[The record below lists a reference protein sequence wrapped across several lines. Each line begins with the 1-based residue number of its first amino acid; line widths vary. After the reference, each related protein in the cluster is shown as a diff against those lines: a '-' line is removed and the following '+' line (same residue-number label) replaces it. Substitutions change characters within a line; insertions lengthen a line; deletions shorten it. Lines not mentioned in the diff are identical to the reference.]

1 MRKVRKRAKKPKKK
15 HICKR
20 RAVEKCVRLE
30 TCPIGDAGFAI
41 LERMFD
47 SYAHCKQMF
56 LDRLSGIGSVLDVQN
71 FISLRNRIRTEQN
84 RISDHGKETG
94 NKTYCETYGFQGRFW
109 VQALKDASS
118 TVKSMWKNV
127 GAECRAKLRDNDAH
141 RDIED
146 NSDTDD
152 GDKDKDD
159 EKKASINRVVY
170 IGDSRTEGLR
180 DVNSDSKNTFIC
192 LSSMGYDWM
201 MSTAFPQAESYASS
215 GTAFVI
221 LMGVNDLYH
230 QNSYISAINQKATE
244 WKKKGAVVYFA
255 SVGPVQNDPYTSNS
269 EIESF
274 NRALKNGLSSDVGYI
289 DLYGELNK
297 SGYQTVDGTHYT
309 NAVSKNIL
317 SFIGKQ
323 VALGGS
329 GNSDPYATDGNKVWW
344 CRNNKEMA
352 LLEYKVS
359 DWTKFS
365 GLDVSLRADT
375 KIEAK
380 LSDEIKK
387 YEEELEAAAK
397 EYGFEAYV
405 ELFKALA
412 EQRHYDGKKDDI
424 FDMSGTSLN
433 PNPDKTLSRAD
444 SIELAAELFSAC
456 ITATTKIDKSAIPP
470 APSDV
475 DGLRVILQAFEFES
489 DGFVDYC
496 KGEYSEDKALE
507 YAKTKS
513 GNKERTD
520 ANEIQQK
527 GKWDFKDQK
536 YPPKVLQF
544 YHVLGS
550 SGGIGTYPANGMKIP
565 HYLQTDYANVPYG
578 SSNIAACGCGPTSFA
593 MVASY
598 LTGTT
603 ITPADAVAWC
613 GNSYYVWGAGTS
625 WSYFEAAAKHF
636 GCGAVRESY
645 DANEVLKALSEGHPV
660 ISSQSA
666 GLFTRGGHFIVLRG
680 VENGNKVLVNDPNDS
695 EAKNYINRSFDMASE
710 VDITSDAYFIFEST
724 GPSTK

>member
-1 MRKVRKRAKKPKKK
+1 MKKK
-15 HICKR
+15 H
-20 RAVEKCVRLE
+20 VL
-30 TCPIGDAGFAI
+30 I
-41 LERMFD
+41 LFTVL
-47 SYAHCKQMF
+47 A
-56 LDRLSGIGSVLDVQN
+56 LSVTSVMKLIPVSKVAASS
-71 FISLRNRIRTEQN
+71 IL
-84 RISDHGKETG
+84 GG
-94 NKTYCETYGFQGRFW
+94 NKNKSILDKLTPTPEPGKSDKNE
-109 VQALKDASS
+109 KDDSNVLGEKDSLS
-118 TVKSMWKNV
+118 TNMTDSLTDLMNNLLSRV
-127 GAECRAKLRDNDAH
+127 GDEEYSLLTKVLSQTDD
-141 RDIED
+141 DLIED
-146 NSDTDD
+146 DSDTDD

-201 MSTAFPQAESYASS
+201 LSTAFPQAESYASS

-230 QNSYISAINQKATE
+230 QNSYISAINQKAAE

-317 SFIGKQ
+317 SFIGQQ

-387 YEEELEAAAK
+387 YEKELEAAAK

-424 FDMSGTSLN
+424 FNMSKTSLN
-433 PNPDKTLSRAD
+433 PDPKKTLSRAD

-636 GCGAVRESY
+636 GCGSVRESY

-660 ISSQSA
+660 ISSQHA

-724 GPSTK
+724 GPLTK

>member
-1 MRKVRKRAKKPKKK
+1 MKKK
-15 HICKR
+15 H
-20 RAVEKCVRLE
+20 VL
-30 TCPIGDAGFAI
+30 I
-41 LERMFD
+41 LFTVL
-47 SYAHCKQMF
+47 A
-56 LDRLSGIGSVLDVQN
+56 LSVTSVMKLVPV
-71 FISLRNRIRTEQN
+71 S
-84 RISDHGKETG
+84 K
-94 NKTYCETYGFQGRFW
+94 
-109 VQALKDASS
+109 VAASS
-118 TVKSMWKNV
+118 ILGGNNESILDKLTPTPEPGKSDKNEKDDSNVLGEKDSLSTNMTDSLTDLMNNLLSRV
-127 GAECRAKLRDNDAH
+127 GDEEYSLLTKVLSQTDD
-141 RDIED
+141 DLIED
-146 NSDTDD
+146 DSDTDD
-152 GDKDKDD
+152 GDKDK
-159 EKKASINRVVY
+159 EEKASINRVVY

-201 MSTAFPQAESYASS
+201 LSTAFPQAESYASS

-230 QNSYISAINQKATE
+230 QNSYISAINQKAAE

-317 SFIGKQ
+317 SFIGQQ

-387 YEEELEAAAK
+387 YEKELEAAAK

-660 ISSQSA
+660 ISSQHA

>member
-1 MRKVRKRAKKPKKK
+1 MKKK
-15 HICKR
+15 H
-20 RAVEKCVRLE
+20 VL
-30 TCPIGDAGFAI
+30 I
-41 LERMFD
+41 LFTVL
-47 SYAHCKQMF
+47 A
-56 LDRLSGIGSVLDVQN
+56 LSVTSVMKLIPVSKVAASS
-71 FISLRNRIRTEQN
+71 IL
-84 RISDHGKETG
+84 GG
-94 NKTYCETYGFQGRFW
+94 NKNESILDKLTPTPEPGKSDKNE
-109 VQALKDASS
+109 KDDSNVLGEKDSLS
-118 TVKSMWKNV
+118 TNMTDSLTDLMNNLLSRV
-127 GAECRAKLRDNDAH
+127 GDEEYSLLTKVLSQTDD
-141 RDIED
+141 DLIED
-146 NSDTDD
+146 DSDT
-152 GDKDKDD
+152 DKDD

-201 MSTAFPQAESYASS
+201 LSTAFPQAESYASS

-309 NAVSKNIL
+309 NTVSKNIL

-424 FDMSGTSLN
+424 FNMSGTSLN

-660 ISSQSA
+660 ISSQHA

>member
-1 MRKVRKRAKKPKKK
+1 MKKK
-15 HICKR
+15 H
-20 RAVEKCVRLE
+20 VL
-30 TCPIGDAGFAI
+30 I
-41 LERMFD
+41 LFTVL
-47 SYAHCKQMF
+47 A
-56 LDRLSGIGSVLDVQN
+56 LSVTSVMKLIPVSKVAASS
-71 FISLRNRIRTEQN
+71 IL
-84 RISDHGKETG
+84 GG
-94 NKTYCETYGFQGRFW
+94 NKNESILDKLTPTPEPGKSDKNE
-109 VQALKDASS
+109 KDDSNVLGEKDSLS
-118 TVKSMWKNV
+118 TNMTDSLTDLMNNLLSRV
-127 GAECRAKLRDNDAH
+127 GDEEYSLLTKVLSQTDD
-141 RDIED
+141 DLIED
-146 NSDTDD
+146 DSDTDD

-201 MSTAFPQAESYASS
+201 LSTAFPQAESYASS

-309 NAVSKNIL
+309 NTVSKNIL

-329 GNSDPYATDGNKVWW
+329 GISDPYATDGNKVWW

-424 FDMSGTSLN
+424 FNMSGTSLN

-660 ISSQSA
+660 ISSQHA

>member
-1 MRKVRKRAKKPKKK
+1 MKKK
-15 HICKR
+15 H
-20 RAVEKCVRLE
+20 VL
-30 TCPIGDAGFAI
+30 I
-41 LERMFD
+41 LFTVL
-47 SYAHCKQMF
+47 A
-56 LDRLSGIGSVLDVQN
+56 LSVTSVMKLIPVSKVAASS
-71 FISLRNRIRTEQN
+71 IL
-84 RISDHGKETG
+84 GG
-94 NKTYCETYGFQGRFW
+94 NKNESILDKLTPTPEPGKSDKNEKNDSNVLGE
-109 VQALKDASS
+109 KDSLS
-118 TVKSMWKNV
+118 TNMTDSLTDLMNNLLSRV
-127 GAECRAKLRDNDAH
+127 GDEEYSLLTKVLSQTDD
-141 RDIED
+141 DLIED
-146 NSDTDD
+146 DSDTDD
-152 GDKDKDD
+152 GDKDKDKDD

-201 MSTAFPQAESYASS
+201 LSTAFPQAESYASS

-230 QNSYISAINQKATE
+230 QNSYISAINQKAAE

-309 NAVSKNIL
+309 NTVSKNIL

-660 ISSQSA
+660 ISSQHA

>member
-1 MRKVRKRAKKPKKK
+1 MKKK
-15 HICKR
+15 H
-20 RAVEKCVRLE
+20 VL
-30 TCPIGDAGFAI
+30 I
-41 LERMFD
+41 LFTVL
-47 SYAHCKQMF
+47 A
-56 LDRLSGIGSVLDVQN
+56 LSVTSVMKLIPVSKVAASS
-71 FISLRNRIRTEQN
+71 IL
-84 RISDHGKETG
+84 GG
-94 NKTYCETYGFQGRFW
+94 NKNESILDKLTPTPEPGKSDKNE
-109 VQALKDASS
+109 KDDSNVLGEKDSLS
-118 TVKSMWKNV
+118 TNMTDSLTDLMNNLLSRV
-127 GAECRAKLRDNDAH
+127 GDEEYSLLTKVLSQTDD
-141 RDIED
+141 DLIED
-146 NSDTDD
+146 DSDKDD

-201 MSTAFPQAESYASS
+201 LSTAFPQAESYASS

-230 QNSYISAINQKATE
+230 QNSYISAINQKAAE

-317 SFIGKQ
+317 SFIGQQ

-424 FDMSGTSLN
+424 FNMSGTSLN

-660 ISSQSA
+660 ISSQHA

>member
-1 MRKVRKRAKKPKKK
+1 MKKK
-15 HICKR
+15 H
-20 RAVEKCVRLE
+20 VL
-30 TCPIGDAGFAI
+30 I
-41 LERMFD
+41 LFTVL
-47 SYAHCKQMF
+47 A
-56 LDRLSGIGSVLDVQN
+56 LSVTSVMKLIPVSKVAASS
-71 FISLRNRIRTEQN
+71 IL
-84 RISDHGKETG
+84 GG
-94 NKTYCETYGFQGRFW
+94 NKNESILDKLTPTPEPGKSDKNE
-109 VQALKDASS
+109 KDDSNVLGEKDSLS
-118 TVKSMWKNV
+118 TNMTDSLTDLMNNLLSRV
-127 GAECRAKLRDNDAH
+127 GDEEYSLLTKVLSQTDD
-141 RDIED
+141 DLIED
-146 NSDTDD
+146 DSDTDD

-201 MSTAFPQAESYASS
+201 LSTAFPQAESYASS

-309 NAVSKNIL
+309 NTVSKNIL

-424 FDMSGTSLN
+424 FNMSGTSLN

-496 KGEYSEDKALE
+496 KGEYSEDKTLE

-660 ISSQSA
+660 ISSQHA

>member
-1 MRKVRKRAKKPKKK
+1 MKKK
-15 HICKR
+15 H
-20 RAVEKCVRLE
+20 VL
-30 TCPIGDAGFAI
+30 I
-41 LERMFD
+41 LFTVL
-47 SYAHCKQMF
+47 A
-56 LDRLSGIGSVLDVQN
+56 LSVTSVMKLIPVSKVAASS
-71 FISLRNRIRTEQN
+71 IL
-84 RISDHGKETG
+84 GG
-94 NKTYCETYGFQGRFW
+94 NKNESILDKLTPTPEPGKSDKNE
-109 VQALKDASS
+109 KDDSNVLGEKDSLS
-118 TVKSMWKNV
+118 TNMTDSLTDLMNNLLSRV
-127 GAECRAKLRDNDAH
+127 GDEEYSLLTKVLSQTDD
-141 RDIED
+141 DLIED
-146 NSDTDD
+146 DSDKDD

-201 MSTAFPQAESYASS
+201 LSTAFPQAESYASS

-230 QNSYISAINQKATE
+230 QNSYISAINQKAAE

-317 SFIGKQ
+317 SFIGQQ

-387 YEEELEAAAK
+387 YEKELEAAAK

-424 FDMSGTSLN
+424 FNMSKTSLN
-433 PNPDKTLSRAD
+433 PDPKKTLSRAD

-660 ISSQSA
+660 ISSQHA

>member
-1 MRKVRKRAKKPKKK
+1 MKKK
-15 HICKR
+15 H
-20 RAVEKCVRLE
+20 VL
-30 TCPIGDAGFAI
+30 I
-41 LERMFD
+41 LFTVL
-47 SYAHCKQMF
+47 A
-56 LDRLSGIGSVLDVQN
+56 LSVTSVMKLIPVSKVAASS
-71 FISLRNRIRTEQN
+71 IL
-84 RISDHGKETG
+84 GG
-94 NKTYCETYGFQGRFW
+94 NKNESILDKLTPTPEPGKSDKNE
-109 VQALKDASS
+109 KDDSNVLGEKDSLS
-118 TVKSMWKNV
+118 TNMTDSLTDLMNNLLSRV
-127 GAECRAKLRDNDAH
+127 GDEEYSLLTKVLSQTDD
-141 RDIED
+141 DLIED
-146 NSDTDD
+146 DSDTDD

-201 MSTAFPQAESYASS
+201 LSTAFPQAESYASS

-230 QNSYISAINQKATE
+230 QNSYISAINQKAAE

-309 NAVSKNIL
+309 NTVSKNIL

-387 YEEELEAAAK
+387 YEKELEAAAK

-424 FDMSGTSLN
+424 FNMSGTSLN

-660 ISSQSA
+660 ISSQHA

>member
-1 MRKVRKRAKKPKKK
+1 MKKK
-15 HICKR
+15 H
-20 RAVEKCVRLE
+20 VL
-30 TCPIGDAGFAI
+30 I
-41 LERMFD
+41 LFTVL
-47 SYAHCKQMF
+47 A
-56 LDRLSGIGSVLDVQN
+56 LSVTSVMKLIPVSKVAASS
-71 FISLRNRIRTEQN
+71 IL
-84 RISDHGKETG
+84 GG
-94 NKTYCETYGFQGRFW
+94 NKNESILDKLTPTPEPGKSDKNE
-109 VQALKDASS
+109 KDDSNVLGEKDSLS
-118 TVKSMWKNV
+118 TNMTDSLTDLMNNLLSRV
-127 GAECRAKLRDNDAH
+127 GDEEYSLLTKVLSQTDD
-141 RDIED
+141 DLIED
-146 NSDTDD
+146 DSDTDD

-201 MSTAFPQAESYASS
+201 LSTAFPQAESYASS

-309 NAVSKNIL
+309 NTVSKNIL

-424 FDMSGTSLN
+424 FNMSETSLN

-660 ISSQSA
+660 ISSQHA

>member
-1 MRKVRKRAKKPKKK
+1 MKKK
-15 HICKR
+15 H
-20 RAVEKCVRLE
+20 VL
-30 TCPIGDAGFAI
+30 I
-41 LERMFD
+41 LFTVL
-47 SYAHCKQMF
+47 A
-56 LDRLSGIGSVLDVQN
+56 LSVTSVMKLIPVSKVAASS
-71 FISLRNRIRTEQN
+71 IL
-84 RISDHGKETG
+84 GG
-94 NKTYCETYGFQGRFW
+94 NKNESILDKLTPTPEPGKSDKNEKNDSNVLGE
-109 VQALKDASS
+109 KDSLS
-118 TVKSMWKNV
+118 TNMTDSLTDLMNNLLSRV
-127 GAECRAKLRDNDAH
+127 GDEEYSLLTKVLSQTDD
-141 RDIED
+141 DLIED
-146 NSDTDD
+146 DSDTDD

-201 MSTAFPQAESYASS
+201 LSTAFPQAESYASS

-230 QNSYISAINQKATE
+230 QNSYISAINQKAAE

-507 YAKTKS
+507 YAKAKS

-660 ISSQSA
+660 ISSQHA

>member
-1 MRKVRKRAKKPKKK
+1 MKKK
-15 HICKR
+15 H
-20 RAVEKCVRLE
+20 VL
-30 TCPIGDAGFAI
+30 I
-41 LERMFD
+41 LFTVL
-47 SYAHCKQMF
+47 A
-56 LDRLSGIGSVLDVQN
+56 LSVTSVMKLVPVSKVAASS
-71 FISLRNRIRTEQN
+71 IL
-84 RISDHGKETG
+84 GG
-94 NKTYCETYGFQGRFW
+94 NKNESILDKLTPTPEPGKSDKNE
-109 VQALKDASS
+109 KDDSNVLGEKDSLS
-118 TVKSMWKNV
+118 TNMTDSLTDLMNNLLSRV
-127 GAECRAKLRDNDAH
+127 GDEEYSLLTKVLSQTDD
-141 RDIED
+141 DLIED

-152 GDKDKDD
+152 GDKDD

-309 NAVSKNIL
+309 NTVSKNIL

-660 ISSQSA
+660 ISSQHA

>member
-1 MRKVRKRAKKPKKK
+1 MKKK
-15 HICKR
+15 H
-20 RAVEKCVRLE
+20 VL
-30 TCPIGDAGFAI
+30 I
-41 LERMFD
+41 LFTVL
-47 SYAHCKQMF
+47 A
-56 LDRLSGIGSVLDVQN
+56 LSVTSVMKLIPVSKVAASS
-71 FISLRNRIRTEQN
+71 IL
-84 RISDHGKETG
+84 GG
-94 NKTYCETYGFQGRFW
+94 NKNESILDKLTPTPEPGKSDKNE
-109 VQALKDASS
+109 KDDSNVLGEKDSLS
-118 TVKSMWKNV
+118 TNMTDSLTDLMNNLLSRV
-127 GAECRAKLRDNDAH
+127 GDEEYSLLTKVLSQTDD
-141 RDIED
+141 DLIED
-146 NSDTDD
+146 DSDTDD

-201 MSTAFPQAESYASS
+201 LSTAFPQAESYASS

-230 QNSYISAINQKATE
+230 QNSYISAINQKAAE

-387 YEEELEAAAK
+387 YEKELEAAAK

-424 FDMSGTSLN
+424 FNMSGTSLN
-433 PNPDKTLSRAD
+433 PNPDKTLSRTD

-660 ISSQSA
+660 ISSQHA

>member
-1 MRKVRKRAKKPKKK
+1 MKKK
-15 HICKR
+15 H
-20 RAVEKCVRLE
+20 VL
-30 TCPIGDAGFAI
+30 I
-41 LERMFD
+41 LFTVL
-47 SYAHCKQMF
+47 A
-56 LDRLSGIGSVLDVQN
+56 LSVTSVMKLVPVSKVAASS
-71 FISLRNRIRTEQN
+71 IL
-84 RISDHGKETG
+84 GG
-94 NKTYCETYGFQGRFW
+94 NKNESILDKLTPTPEPGKSDKNE
-109 VQALKDASS
+109 KDDSNVLGEKDSLS
-118 TVKSMWKNV
+118 TNMTDSLTDLMNNLLSRV
-127 GAECRAKLRDNDAH
+127 GDEEYSLLTKVLSQTDD
-141 RDIED
+141 DLIED
-146 NSDTDD
+146 DSDTDD

-159 EKKASINRVVY
+159 EKKTSINRVVY

-201 MSTAFPQAESYASS
+201 LSTAFPQAESYASS

-309 NAVSKNIL
+309 NTVSKNIL

-424 FDMSGTSLN
+424 FNMSGTSLN

-660 ISSQSA
+660 ISSQHA

>member
-1 MRKVRKRAKKPKKK
+1 MKKK
-15 HICKR
+15 H
-20 RAVEKCVRLE
+20 VL
-30 TCPIGDAGFAI
+30 I
-41 LERMFD
+41 LFTVL
-47 SYAHCKQMF
+47 A
-56 LDRLSGIGSVLDVQN
+56 LSVTSVMKLIPVSKVAASS
-71 FISLRNRIRTEQN
+71 IL
-84 RISDHGKETG
+84 GG
-94 NKTYCETYGFQGRFW
+94 NKNESILDKLTPTPEPGKSDKNEKNDSNVLGE
-109 VQALKDASS
+109 KDSLS
-118 TVKSMWKNV
+118 TNMTDSLTDLMNNLLSRV
-127 GAECRAKLRDNDAH
+127 GDEEYSLLTKVLSQTDD
-141 RDIED
+141 DLIED
-146 NSDTDD
+146 DSDTDD

-201 MSTAFPQAESYASS
+201 LSTAFPQAESYTSS

-230 QNSYISAINQKATE
+230 QNSYISAINQKAAE

-660 ISSQSA
+660 ISSQHA

>member
-1 MRKVRKRAKKPKKK
+1 MKKK
-15 HICKR
+15 H
-20 RAVEKCVRLE
+20 VL
-30 TCPIGDAGFAI
+30 I
-41 LERMFD
+41 LFTVL
-47 SYAHCKQMF
+47 A
-56 LDRLSGIGSVLDVQN
+56 LSVTSVMKLVPVSKVAASS
-71 FISLRNRIRTEQN
+71 IL
-84 RISDHGKETG
+84 GG
-94 NKTYCETYGFQGRFW
+94 NKNESILDKLTPTPEPGKSDKNE
-109 VQALKDASS
+109 KDDSNVLGEKDSLS
-118 TVKSMWKNV
+118 TNMTDSLTDLMNNLLSRV
-127 GAECRAKLRDNDAH
+127 GDEEYSLLTKVLSQTDD
-141 RDIED
+141 DLIED
-146 NSDTDD
+146 DSDTDD
-152 GDKDKDD
+152 GDKDKDKDD

-201 MSTAFPQAESYASS
+201 LSTAFPQAESYASS

-230 QNSYISAINQKATE
+230 QNSYISAINQKAAE

-289 DLYGELNK
+289 ELYGELNK

-317 SFIGKQ
+317 SFIGQQ

-329 GNSDPYATDGNKVWW
+329 GNFDPYATDGNKVWW

-387 YEEELEAAAK
+387 YEKELEAAAK

-424 FDMSGTSLN
+424 FNMSKTSLN
-433 PNPDKTLSRAD
+433 PDPKKTLSRAD

-660 ISSQSA
+660 ISSQHA

>member
-1 MRKVRKRAKKPKKK
+1 MKKK
-15 HICKR
+15 H
-20 RAVEKCVRLE
+20 VL
-30 TCPIGDAGFAI
+30 I
-41 LERMFD
+41 LFTVL
-47 SYAHCKQMF
+47 A
-56 LDRLSGIGSVLDVQN
+56 LSVTSVMKLIPVSKVAASS
-71 FISLRNRIRTEQN
+71 IL
-84 RISDHGKETG
+84 GG
-94 NKTYCETYGFQGRFW
+94 NKNESILDKLTPTPEPGKSDKNE
-109 VQALKDASS
+109 KDDSNVLGEKDSLS
-118 TVKSMWKNV
+118 TNMTDSLTDLMNNLLSRV
-127 GAECRAKLRDNDAH
+127 GDEEYSLLTKVLSQTDD
-141 RDIED
+141 DLIED
-146 NSDTDD
+146 DSDTDD

-201 MSTAFPQAESYASS
+201 LSTAFPQAESYASS

-309 NAVSKNIL
+309 NTVSKNIL

-424 FDMSGTSLN
+424 FNMSGTSLN

-544 YHVLGS
+544 YHVLGA

-660 ISSQSA
+660 ISSQHA

>member
-1 MRKVRKRAKKPKKK
+1 MKKK
-15 HICKR
+15 H
-20 RAVEKCVRLE
+20 VL
-30 TCPIGDAGFAI
+30 I
-41 LERMFD
+41 LFTVL
-47 SYAHCKQMF
+47 A
-56 LDRLSGIGSVLDVQN
+56 LSVTSVMKLVPVSKVAASS
-71 FISLRNRIRTEQN
+71 IL
-84 RISDHGKETG
+84 GG
-94 NKTYCETYGFQGRFW
+94 NKNESILDKLTPTPEPGKSDKNE
-109 VQALKDASS
+109 KDDSNVLGEKDSLS
-118 TVKSMWKNV
+118 TNMTDSLTDLMNNLLSRV
-127 GAECRAKLRDNDAH
+127 GDEEYSLLTKVLSQTDD
-141 RDIED
+141 DLIED
-146 NSDTDD
+146 DSDTDD

-201 MSTAFPQAESYASS
+201 LSTAFPQAESYASS

-309 NAVSKNIL
+309 NTVSKNIL

-660 ISSQSA
+660 ISSQHA

>member
-1 MRKVRKRAKKPKKK
+1 MKKK
-15 HICKR
+15 H
-20 RAVEKCVRLE
+20 VL
-30 TCPIGDAGFAI
+30 I
-41 LERMFD
+41 LFTVL
-47 SYAHCKQMF
+47 A
-56 LDRLSGIGSVLDVQN
+56 LSVTSVMKLIPVSKVAASS
-71 FISLRNRIRTEQN
+71 IL
-84 RISDHGKETG
+84 GG
-94 NKTYCETYGFQGRFW
+94 NKNESILDKLTPTPEPGKSDKNE
-109 VQALKDASS
+109 KDDSNVLGEKDSLS
-118 TVKSMWKNV
+118 TNMTDSLTDLMNNLLSRV
-127 GAECRAKLRDNDAH
+127 GDEEYSLLTKVLSQTDD
-141 RDIED
+141 DLIED
-146 NSDTDD
+146 DSDTDD
-152 GDKDKDD
+152 GDKDD

-201 MSTAFPQAESYASS
+201 LSTAFPQAESYASS

-230 QNSYISAINQKATE
+230 QNSYISAINQKAAE

-660 ISSQSA
+660 ISSQHA

>member
-1 MRKVRKRAKKPKKK
+1 MKKK
-15 HICKR
+15 H
-20 RAVEKCVRLE
+20 VL
-30 TCPIGDAGFAI
+30 I
-41 LERMFD
+41 LFTVL
-47 SYAHCKQMF
+47 A
-56 LDRLSGIGSVLDVQN
+56 LSVTSVMKLVPVSKVAASS
-71 FISLRNRIRTEQN
+71 IL
-84 RISDHGKETG
+84 GG
-94 NKTYCETYGFQGRFW
+94 NKNESILDKLTPTPEPGKSDKNE
-109 VQALKDASS
+109 KDDSNVLGEKDSLS
-118 TVKSMWKNV
+118 TNMTDSLTDLMNNLLSRV
-127 GAECRAKLRDNDAH
+127 GDEEYSLLSKVLSQTDD
-141 RDIED
+141 DLIED
-146 NSDTDD
+146 DSDTDD

-201 MSTAFPQAESYASS
+201 LSTAFPQAESYASS

-230 QNSYISAINQKATE
+230 QNSYISVINQKATE

-309 NAVSKNIL
+309 NTVSKNIL

-636 GCGAVRESY
+636 GCGSVRESY

-660 ISSQSA
+660 ISSQHA

>member
-1 MRKVRKRAKKPKKK
+1 MKKK
-15 HICKR
+15 HVLILFTVLALSVTSVMKLVPVSKV
-20 RAVEKCVRLE
+20 AASSI
-30 TCPIGDAGFAI
+30 IG
-41 LERMFD
+41 
-47 SYAHCKQMF
+47 
-56 LDRLSGIGSVLDVQN
+56 
-71 FISLRNRIRTEQN
+71 
-84 RISDHGKETG
+84 G
-94 NKTYCETYGFQGRFW
+94 NKNESILDKLTPTPEPGKSDKNE
-109 VQALKDASS
+109 KDDSNVLGEKDSLS
-118 TVKSMWKNV
+118 TNMTDSLTDLMNNLLSRV
-127 GAECRAKLRDNDAH
+127 GDEEYSLLSKVLSQTDD
-141 RDIED
+141 DLIED
-146 NSDTDD
+146 DSDTDD

-201 MSTAFPQAESYASS
+201 LSTAFPQAESYASS

-230 QNSYISAINQKATE
+230 QNSYISVINQKATE

-309 NAVSKNIL
+309 NTVSKNIL

-424 FDMSGTSLN
+424 FNMSGTSLN

-660 ISSQSA
+660 ISSQHA

>member
-1 MRKVRKRAKKPKKK
+1 MKKK
-15 HICKR
+15 H
-20 RAVEKCVRLE
+20 VL
-30 TCPIGDAGFAI
+30 I
-41 LERMFD
+41 LFTVL
-47 SYAHCKQMF
+47 A
-56 LDRLSGIGSVLDVQN
+56 LSVTSVMKLIPVSKVAASS
-71 FISLRNRIRTEQN
+71 SL
-84 RISDHGKETG
+84 GG
-94 NKTYCETYGFQGRFW
+94 NKNESILDKLTPTPEPGKSDKNE
-109 VQALKDASS
+109 KDDSNVLGEKDSLS
-118 TVKSMWKNV
+118 TNMTDSLTDLMNNLLSRV
-127 GAECRAKLRDNDAH
+127 GDEEYSLLTKVLSQTDD
-141 RDIED
+141 DLIED
-146 NSDTDD
+146 DSDTDD

-201 MSTAFPQAESYASS
+201 LSTAFPQAESYASS

-230 QNSYISAINQKATE
+230 QNSYISAINQKAAE

-424 FDMSGTSLN
+424 FNMSGTSLN

-660 ISSQSA
+660 ISSQHA

>member
-1 MRKVRKRAKKPKKK
+1 MKKK
-15 HICKR
+15 H
-20 RAVEKCVRLE
+20 VL
-30 TCPIGDAGFAI
+30 I
-41 LERMFD
+41 LFTVL
-47 SYAHCKQMF
+47 A
-56 LDRLSGIGSVLDVQN
+56 LSVTSVMKLIPVSKVAASN
-71 FISLRNRIRTEQN
+71 IL
-84 RISDHGKETG
+84 GG
-94 NKTYCETYGFQGRFW
+94 NKNESILDKLTPTPEPGKSDKNE
-109 VQALKDASS
+109 KDDS
-118 TVKSMWKNV
+118 NV
-127 GAECRAKLRDNDAH
+127 LGEKDSLSANMTDSLTDLMNNLLSRVGDEEYSLLTKVLSQTDD
-141 RDIED
+141 DLIED
-146 NSDTDD
+146 DSDTDD

-201 MSTAFPQAESYASS
+201 LSTAFPQAESYASS

-230 QNSYISAINQKATE
+230 QNSYISAINQKAAE

-309 NAVSKNIL
+309 NAVSKNIM
-317 SFIGKQ
+317 SFIGQQ

-387 YEEELEAAAK
+387 YEKELEAAAK

-424 FDMSGTSLN
+424 FNMSKTSLN
-433 PNPDKTLSRAD
+433 PDPKKTLSRAD
-444 SIELAAELFSAC
+444 SIKIAAELFADC
-456 ITATTKIDKSAIPP
+456 IDAYSKMGEPYMPPQPTDTEALKS
-470 APSDV
+470 
-475 DGLRVILQAFEFES
+475 ILQAFEFES

-496 KGEYSEDKALE
+496 KGKYTLEKAKE
-507 YAKTKS
+507 YAKKKS
-513 GNKERTD
+513 GNTKRTD
-520 ANEIQQK
+520 ETEIQQK
-527 GKWDFKDQK
+527 GPWDFKDQK
-536 YPPKVLQF
+536 YPDKVLQF
-544 YHVLGS
+544 YFVQVSQTGGGGSFGFSLPSEALSDKEFMNMYNEISKYVQGNYPYVFGGS
-550 SGGIGTYPANGMKIP
+550 SPETSFDCSGFVCWVINHCGNGWNVDRTTANGLLSYCAEVKKEDAKPGDLIFFQGTYAEPGASHVGIVVGNN
-565 HYLQTDYANVPYG
+565 H
-578 SSNIAACGCGPTSFA
+578 FA
-593 MVASY
+593 
-598 LTGTT
+598 
-603 ITPADAVAWC
+603 
-613 GNSYYVWGAGTS
+613 
-625 WSYFEAAAKHF
+625 HF
-636 GCGAVRESY
+636 GNPGKISDYTESY
-645 DANEVLKALSEGHPV
+645 WVEHFLAIGRLNMKSATSAK
-660 ISSQSA
+660 SS
-666 GLFTRGGHFIVLRG
+666 
-680 VENGNKVLVNDPNDS
+680 D
-695 EAKNYINRSFDMASE
+695 
-710 VDITSDAYFIFEST
+710 
-724 GPSTK
+724 

>member
-1 MRKVRKRAKKPKKK
+1 MKKK
-15 HICKR
+15 H
-20 RAVEKCVRLE
+20 VL
-30 TCPIGDAGFAI
+30 I
-41 LERMFD
+41 LFTVL
-47 SYAHCKQMF
+47 A
-56 LDRLSGIGSVLDVQN
+56 LSVTSVMKLVPVSKVAASS
-71 FISLRNRIRTEQN
+71 SL
-84 RISDHGKETG
+84 GG
-94 NKTYCETYGFQGRFW
+94 NKNESILDKLTPTPEPGKSDKNE
-109 VQALKDASS
+109 KDDSNVLGEKDSLS
-118 TVKSMWKNV
+118 TNMTDSLTDLMNNLLSRV
-127 GAECRAKLRDNDAH
+127 GDEEYSLLTKVLSQTDD
-141 RDIED
+141 DLIED
-146 NSDTDD
+146 DSDTDD

-201 MSTAFPQAESYASS
+201 LSTAFPQAESYASS

-317 SFIGKQ
+317 SFIGQQ

-387 YEEELEAAAK
+387 YEKELEAAAK

-424 FDMSGTSLN
+424 FNMSGTSLN

-660 ISSQSA
+660 ISSQHA

>member
-1 MRKVRKRAKKPKKK
+1 MKKK
-15 HICKR
+15 H
-20 RAVEKCVRLE
+20 VL
-30 TCPIGDAGFAI
+30 I
-41 LERMFD
+41 LFTVL
-47 SYAHCKQMF
+47 A
-56 LDRLSGIGSVLDVQN
+56 LSVTSVMKLIPVSKVAASS
-71 FISLRNRIRTEQN
+71 IL
-84 RISDHGKETG
+84 GG
-94 NKTYCETYGFQGRFW
+94 NKNESILDKLTPTPEPGKSDKNE
-109 VQALKDASS
+109 KDDSNVLGEKDSLS
-118 TVKSMWKNV
+118 TNMTDSLTDLMNNLLSRV
-127 GAECRAKLRDNDAH
+127 GDEEYSLLTKVLSQTDD
-141 RDIED
+141 DLIED
-146 NSDTDD
+146 DSDTDD

-201 MSTAFPQAESYASS
+201 LSTAFPQAESYASS

-230 QNSYISAINQKATE
+230 QNSYISAINQKAAE

-317 SFIGKQ
+317 SFIGQQ

-387 YEEELEAAAK
+387 YEKELEAAAK

-424 FDMSGTSLN
+424 FNMSGTSLN

-636 GCGAVRESY
+636 GCGSVRESY

-660 ISSQSA
+660 ISSQHA

>member
-1 MRKVRKRAKKPKKK
+1 MKKK
-15 HICKR
+15 H
-20 RAVEKCVRLE
+20 VL
-30 TCPIGDAGFAI
+30 I
-41 LERMFD
+41 LFTVL
-47 SYAHCKQMF
+47 A
-56 LDRLSGIGSVLDVQN
+56 LSVTSVMKLIPVSKVAASS
-71 FISLRNRIRTEQN
+71 IL
-84 RISDHGKETG
+84 GG
-94 NKTYCETYGFQGRFW
+94 NKNESILDKLTPTPEPGKSDKNE
-109 VQALKDASS
+109 KDDSNVLGEKDSLS
-118 TVKSMWKNV
+118 TNMTDSLTDLMNNLLSRV
-127 GAECRAKLRDNDAH
+127 GDEEYSLLTKVLSQTDD
-141 RDIED
+141 DLIED
-146 NSDTDD
+146 DSDTDD

-201 MSTAFPQAESYASS
+201 LSTAFPQAESYASS

-309 NAVSKNIL
+309 NTVSKNIL

-456 ITATTKIDKSAIPP
+456 ITATTKNDKSAIPP

-660 ISSQSA
+660 ISSQHA

>member
-1 MRKVRKRAKKPKKK
+1 MKKK
-15 HICKR
+15 H
-20 RAVEKCVRLE
+20 VL
-30 TCPIGDAGFAI
+30 I
-41 LERMFD
+41 LFTVL
-47 SYAHCKQMF
+47 A
-56 LDRLSGIGSVLDVQN
+56 LSVTSVMKLIPVSK
-71 FISLRNRIRTEQN
+71 IAASSIL
-84 RISDHGKETG
+84 GG
-94 NKTYCETYGFQGRFW
+94 NKNESILDKLTPTPEPGKSDKNE
-109 VQALKDASS
+109 KDDSNVLGEKDSLS
-118 TVKSMWKNV
+118 TNMTDSLTDLMNNLLSRV
-127 GAECRAKLRDNDAH
+127 GDEEYSLLTKVLSQTDD
-141 RDIED
+141 DLIED
-146 NSDTDD
+146 DSDTDD

-170 IGDSRTEGLR
+170 IGDSRTEGFR

-201 MSTAFPQAESYASS
+201 LSTAFPQAESYASS

-230 QNSYISAINQKATE
+230 QNSYISAINQKAAE

-317 SFIGKQ
+317 SFIGQQ

-387 YEEELEAAAK
+387 YEKELEAAAK

-424 FDMSGTSLN
+424 FNMSGTSLN

-660 ISSQSA
+660 ISSQHA

>member
-1 MRKVRKRAKKPKKK
+1 MKKK
-15 HICKR
+15 H
-20 RAVEKCVRLE
+20 VL
-30 TCPIGDAGFAI
+30 I
-41 LERMFD
+41 LFTVL
-47 SYAHCKQMF
+47 A
-56 LDRLSGIGSVLDVQN
+56 LSVTSVMKLIPVSKVAASS
-71 FISLRNRIRTEQN
+71 IL
-84 RISDHGKETG
+84 GG
-94 NKTYCETYGFQGRFW
+94 NKNESILDKLTPTPEPGKSDKNE
-109 VQALKDASS
+109 KDDSNVLGEKDSLS
-118 TVKSMWKNV
+118 TNMTDSLTDLMNNLLSRV
-127 GAECRAKLRDNDAH
+127 GDEEYSLLTKVLSQTDD
-141 RDIED
+141 DLIED
-146 NSDTDD
+146 DSDTDD

-201 MSTAFPQAESYASS
+201 LSTAFPQAESYASS

-230 QNSYISAINQKATE
+230 QNSYISAINQKAAE
-244 WKKKGAVVYFA
+244 WKKKGAIVYFA

-317 SFIGKQ
+317 SFIGQQ

-387 YEEELEAAAK
+387 YEKELEAAAK

-424 FDMSGTSLN
+424 FNMSGTSLN

-660 ISSQSA
+660 ISSQHA

>member
-1 MRKVRKRAKKPKKK
+1 MKKK
-15 HICKR
+15 H
-20 RAVEKCVRLE
+20 VL
-30 TCPIGDAGFAI
+30 I
-41 LERMFD
+41 LFTVL
-47 SYAHCKQMF
+47 A
-56 LDRLSGIGSVLDVQN
+56 LSVTSVMKLVPVSKVAASS
-71 FISLRNRIRTEQN
+71 IL
-84 RISDHGKETG
+84 GG
-94 NKTYCETYGFQGRFW
+94 NKNESILDKLTPTPEPGKSDKNE
-109 VQALKDASS
+109 KDDSNVLGEKDSLS
-118 TVKSMWKNV
+118 TNMTDSLTDLMNNLLSRV
-127 GAECRAKLRDNDAH
+127 GDEEYSLLTKVLSQTDD
-141 RDIED
+141 DLIED
-146 NSDTDD
+146 DSDTDD
-152 GDKDKDD
+152 GDKDD

-192 LSSMGYDWM
+192 LSSMGCDWM
-201 MSTAFPQAESYASS
+201 LSTAFPQAESYASS

-230 QNSYISAINQKATE
+230 QNSYISAINQKAAE

-317 SFIGKQ
+317 SFIGQQ

-412 EQRHYDGKKDDI
+412 EQRHYDGEKDDI
-424 FDMSGTSLN
+424 FNMSKTSLN
-433 PNPDKTLSRAD
+433 PDPKKTLSRAD
-444 SIELAAELFSAC
+444 SIKIAAELFADC
-456 ITATTKIDKSAIPP
+456 INAYSKMGEPHMPPQPTDTEALKS
-470 APSDV
+470 
-475 DGLRVILQAFEFES
+475 ILQAFEFES

-496 KGEYSEDKALE
+496 KGKYTLEKAEE
-507 YAKTKS
+507 YAKKKS
-513 GNKERTD
+513 GNTKRTD
-520 ANEIQQK
+520 EAEIQQK
-527 GKWDFKDQK
+527 GPWDFKDQK
-536 YPPKVLQF
+536 YPDKVLQF
-544 YHVLGS
+544 YFVQVSQADGGGSFGFSLPSEALSDKEFMNMYNEISKYVQGNYPYVFGGS
-550 SGGIGTYPANGMKIP
+550 SPETSFDCSGFVCWVINHCGNGWNVDRTSANGLLSYCAEVKKEDAKPGDLIFFQGTYNEPGASHVGIVVGNN
-565 HYLQTDYANVPYG
+565 H
-578 SSNIAACGCGPTSFA
+578 FA
-593 MVASY
+593 
-598 LTGTT
+598 
-603 ITPADAVAWC
+603 
-613 GNSYYVWGAGTS
+613 
-625 WSYFEAAAKHF
+625 HF
-636 GCGAVRESY
+636 GNPGKISDYTGSY
-645 DANEVLKALSEGHPV
+645 WVEHFLAIGRLNQK
-660 ISSQSA
+660 SA
-666 GLFTRGGHFIVLRG
+666 T
-680 VENGNKVLVNDPNDS
+680 S
-695 EAKNYINRSFDMASE
+695 AKK
-710 VDITSDAYFIFEST
+710 SD
-724 GPSTK
+724 

>member
-1 MRKVRKRAKKPKKK
+1 MKKK
-15 HICKR
+15 H
-20 RAVEKCVRLE
+20 VL
-30 TCPIGDAGFAI
+30 I
-41 LERMFD
+41 LFTVL
-47 SYAHCKQMF
+47 A
-56 LDRLSGIGSVLDVQN
+56 LSVTSVMKLIPVSKVAASS
-71 FISLRNRIRTEQN
+71 IL
-84 RISDHGKETG
+84 GG
-94 NKTYCETYGFQGRFW
+94 NKNESILDKLTPTPEPGKSDKNEKNDSNVLGE
-109 VQALKDASS
+109 KDSLS
-118 TVKSMWKNV
+118 TNMTDSLTDLMNNLLSRV
-127 GAECRAKLRDNDAH
+127 GDEEYSLLTKVLSQTDD
-141 RDIED
+141 DLIED
-146 NSDTDD
+146 DSDTDD

-201 MSTAFPQAESYASS
+201 LSTAFPQAESYASS

-230 QNSYISAINQKATE
+230 QNSYISAINQKAAE

-375 KIEAK
+375 KIDAK

-660 ISSQSA
+660 ISSQHA

>member
-1 MRKVRKRAKKPKKK
+1 MKKK
-15 HICKR
+15 H
-20 RAVEKCVRLE
+20 VL
-30 TCPIGDAGFAI
+30 I
-41 LERMFD
+41 LFTVL
-47 SYAHCKQMF
+47 A
-56 LDRLSGIGSVLDVQN
+56 LSVTSVMKLIPVSKVAASS
-71 FISLRNRIRTEQN
+71 IL
-84 RISDHGKETG
+84 GG
-94 NKTYCETYGFQGRFW
+94 NKNESILDKLTPTPEPGKSDKNE
-109 VQALKDASS
+109 KDDSNVLGEKDSLS
-118 TVKSMWKNV
+118 TNMTDSLTDLMNNLLSRV
-127 GAECRAKLRDNDAH
+127 GDEEYSLLTKVLSQTDD
-141 RDIED
+141 DLIED
-146 NSDTDD
+146 DSDKDD

-201 MSTAFPQAESYASS
+201 LSTAFPQAESYASS

-230 QNSYISAINQKATE
+230 QNSYISAINQKAAE

-387 YEEELEAAAK
+387 YEKELEAAAK

-527 GKWDFKDQK
+527 GKLDFKDQK

-660 ISSQSA
+660 ISSQHA

>member
-1 MRKVRKRAKKPKKK
+1 MKKK
-15 HICKR
+15 H
-20 RAVEKCVRLE
+20 VL
-30 TCPIGDAGFAI
+30 I
-41 LERMFD
+41 LFTVL
-47 SYAHCKQMF
+47 A
-56 LDRLSGIGSVLDVQN
+56 LSVTSVMKLIPVSKVAASS
-71 FISLRNRIRTEQN
+71 IL
-84 RISDHGKETG
+84 GG
-94 NKTYCETYGFQGRFW
+94 NKNESILDKLTPTPEPGKSDKNEKNDSNVLGE
-109 VQALKDASS
+109 KDSLS
-118 TVKSMWKNV
+118 TNMTDSLTDLMNNLLSRV
-127 GAECRAKLRDNDAH
+127 GDEEYSLLTKVLSQTDD
-141 RDIED
+141 DLIED
-146 NSDTDD
+146 DSDTDD

>member
-1 MRKVRKRAKKPKKK
+1 MKKK
-15 HICKR
+15 H
-20 RAVEKCVRLE
+20 VL
-30 TCPIGDAGFAI
+30 I
-41 LERMFD
+41 LFTVL
-47 SYAHCKQMF
+47 A
-56 LDRLSGIGSVLDVQN
+56 LSVTSVMKLIPVSKVAASS
-71 FISLRNRIRTEQN
+71 IL
-84 RISDHGKETG
+84 GG
-94 NKTYCETYGFQGRFW
+94 NKNESILDKLTPTPEPGKSDKNEKNDSNVLGE
-109 VQALKDASS
+109 KDSLS
-118 TVKSMWKNV
+118 TNMTDSLTDLMNNLLSRV
-127 GAECRAKLRDNDAH
+127 GDEEYSLLTKVLSQTDD
-141 RDIED
+141 DLIED
-146 NSDTDD
+146 DSDTND

-201 MSTAFPQAESYASS
+201 LSTAFPQAESYASS

-230 QNSYISAINQKATE
+230 QNSYISAINQKAAE

-660 ISSQSA
+660 ISSQHA

>member
-1 MRKVRKRAKKPKKK
+1 MKKK
-15 HICKR
+15 H
-20 RAVEKCVRLE
+20 VL
-30 TCPIGDAGFAI
+30 I
-41 LERMFD
+41 LFTVL
-47 SYAHCKQMF
+47 A
-56 LDRLSGIGSVLDVQN
+56 LSVTSVMKLVPVSKVAASS
-71 FISLRNRIRTEQN
+71 IL
-84 RISDHGKETG
+84 GG
-94 NKTYCETYGFQGRFW
+94 NKNESILDKLTPTPEPGKSDKNEKNDSNVLGE
-109 VQALKDASS
+109 KDSLS
-118 TVKSMWKNV
+118 TNMTDSLTDLMNNLLSRV
-127 GAECRAKLRDNDAH
+127 GDEEYSLLTKVLSQTDD
-141 RDIED
+141 DLIED
-146 NSDTDD
+146 DSDTDD

-201 MSTAFPQAESYASS
+201 LSTAFPQAESYASS

-230 QNSYISAINQKATE
+230 QNSYISAINQKAAE

-660 ISSQSA
+660 ISSQHA

-695 EAKNYINRSFDMASE
+695 EAKNYINRSFDMALE

>member
-1 MRKVRKRAKKPKKK
+1 MKKK
-15 HICKR
+15 H
-20 RAVEKCVRLE
+20 VL
-30 TCPIGDAGFAI
+30 I
-41 LERMFD
+41 LFTVL
-47 SYAHCKQMF
+47 A
-56 LDRLSGIGSVLDVQN
+56 LSVTSVMKLVPVSKVAASS
-71 FISLRNRIRTEQN
+71 IL
-84 RISDHGKETG
+84 GG
-94 NKTYCETYGFQGRFW
+94 NKNESILDKLTPTPEPGKSDKNE
-109 VQALKDASS
+109 KDDSNVLGEKDSLS
-118 TVKSMWKNV
+118 TNMTDSLTDLMNNLLSRV
-127 GAECRAKLRDNDAH
+127 GDEEYSLLTKVLSQTDD
-141 RDIED
+141 DLIED
-146 NSDTDD
+146 DSDTDD

-201 MSTAFPQAESYASS
+201 LSTAFPQAESYASS

-230 QNSYISAINQKATE
+230 QNSYISAINQKAAE

>member
-1 MRKVRKRAKKPKKK
+1 MKKK
-15 HICKR
+15 H
-20 RAVEKCVRLE
+20 VL
-30 TCPIGDAGFAI
+30 I
-41 LERMFD
+41 LFTVL
-47 SYAHCKQMF
+47 A
-56 LDRLSGIGSVLDVQN
+56 LSVTSVMKLIPVSKVAASS
-71 FISLRNRIRTEQN
+71 IL
-84 RISDHGKETG
+84 GG
-94 NKTYCETYGFQGRFW
+94 NKNESILDKLTPTPEPGKSDKNE
-109 VQALKDASS
+109 KDDSNVLGEKDSLS
-118 TVKSMWKNV
+118 TNMTDSLTDLMNNLLSRV
-127 GAECRAKLRDNDAH
+127 GDEEYSLLTKVLSQTDD
-141 RDIED
+141 DLIED
-146 NSDTDD
+146 DSDKDD

-201 MSTAFPQAESYASS
+201 LSTAFPQAESYASS

-230 QNSYISAINQKATE
+230 QNSYISAINQKAAE

-660 ISSQSA
+660 ISSQHA

-724 GPSTK
+724 GPLTK

>member
-1 MRKVRKRAKKPKKK
+1 MKKK
-15 HICKR
+15 H
-20 RAVEKCVRLE
+20 VL
-30 TCPIGDAGFAI
+30 I
-41 LERMFD
+41 LFTVL
-47 SYAHCKQMF
+47 A
-56 LDRLSGIGSVLDVQN
+56 LSVTSVMKLVPVSKVAASS
-71 FISLRNRIRTEQN
+71 IL
-84 RISDHGKETG
+84 GG
-94 NKTYCETYGFQGRFW
+94 NKNESILDKLTPTPEPGKSDKNEKNDSNVLGE
-109 VQALKDASS
+109 KDSLS
-118 TVKSMWKNV
+118 TNMTDSLTDLMNNLLSRV
-127 GAECRAKLRDNDAH
+127 GDEEYSLLTKVLSQTDD
-141 RDIED
+141 DLIED
-146 NSDTDD
+146 DSDTDD

-201 MSTAFPQAESYASS
+201 LSTAFPQAESYASS

-230 QNSYISAINQKATE
+230 QNSYISAINQKAAE

-323 VALGGS
+323 VALGGL

-660 ISSQSA
+660 ISSQHA

>member
-1 MRKVRKRAKKPKKK
+1 MKKK
-15 HICKR
+15 H
-20 RAVEKCVRLE
+20 VL
-30 TCPIGDAGFAI
+30 I
-41 LERMFD
+41 LFTVL
-47 SYAHCKQMF
+47 A
-56 LDRLSGIGSVLDVQN
+56 LSVTSVMKLVPVSKVAASS
-71 FISLRNRIRTEQN
+71 IL
-84 RISDHGKETG
+84 GG
-94 NKTYCETYGFQGRFW
+94 NKNESILDKLTPTPEPGKSDKNE
-109 VQALKDASS
+109 KDDSNVLGEKDSLS
-118 TVKSMWKNV
+118 TNMTDSLTDLMNNLLSRV
-127 GAECRAKLRDNDAH
+127 GDEEYSLLSKVLSQTDD
-141 RDIED
+141 DLIED
-146 NSDTDD
+146 DSDKDD

-201 MSTAFPQAESYASS
+201 LSTAFPQAESYASS

-309 NAVSKNIL
+309 NTVSKNIL

-424 FDMSGTSLN
+424 FNMSGTSLN

-660 ISSQSA
+660 ISSQHA

>member
-1 MRKVRKRAKKPKKK
+1 MKKK
-15 HICKR
+15 H
-20 RAVEKCVRLE
+20 VL
-30 TCPIGDAGFAI
+30 I
-41 LERMFD
+41 LFTVL
-47 SYAHCKQMF
+47 A
-56 LDRLSGIGSVLDVQN
+56 LSVTSVMKLVPVSKVAASS
-71 FISLRNRIRTEQN
+71 IL
-84 RISDHGKETG
+84 GG
-94 NKTYCETYGFQGRFW
+94 NKNESILDKLTPTPEPGKSDKNE
-109 VQALKDASS
+109 KDDSNVLGEKDSLS
-118 TVKSMWKNV
+118 TNMTDSLTDLMNNLLSRV
-127 GAECRAKLRDNDAH
+127 GDEEYSLLTKVLSQTDD
-141 RDIED
+141 DLIED
-146 NSDTDD
+146 DSDTDD

-201 MSTAFPQAESYASS
+201 LSTAFPQAESYASS

-230 QNSYISAINQKATE
+230 QNSYISAINQKAAE

-309 NAVSKNIL
+309 NTVSKNIL

-380 LSDEIKK
+380 LSNEIKK

-424 FDMSGTSLN
+424 FNMSGTSLN

-660 ISSQSA
+660 ISSQHA

>member
-1 MRKVRKRAKKPKKK
+1 MKKK
-15 HICKR
+15 H
-20 RAVEKCVRLE
+20 VL
-30 TCPIGDAGFAI
+30 I
-41 LERMFD
+41 LFTVL
-47 SYAHCKQMF
+47 A
-56 LDRLSGIGSVLDVQN
+56 LSVTSVMKLIPVSKVAASS
-71 FISLRNRIRTEQN
+71 IL
-84 RISDHGKETG
+84 GG
-94 NKTYCETYGFQGRFW
+94 NKNESILDKLTPTPEPGKSDKNE
-109 VQALKDASS
+109 KDDSNVLGEKDSLS
-118 TVKSMWKNV
+118 TNMTDSLTDLMNNLLSRV
-127 GAECRAKLRDNDAH
+127 GDEEYSLLTKVLSQTDD
-141 RDIED
+141 DLIED
-146 NSDTDD
+146 DSDTDD

-201 MSTAFPQAESYASS
+201 LSTAFPQAESYASS

-317 SFIGKQ
+317 SFIGQQ

-387 YEEELEAAAK
+387 YEKELEAAAK

-660 ISSQSA
+660 ISSQHA